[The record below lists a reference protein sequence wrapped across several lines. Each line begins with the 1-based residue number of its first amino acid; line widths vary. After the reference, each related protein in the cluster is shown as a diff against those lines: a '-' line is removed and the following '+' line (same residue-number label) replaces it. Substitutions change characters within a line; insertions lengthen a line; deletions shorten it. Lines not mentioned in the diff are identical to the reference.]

1 MQVIQVKTPSKG
13 KLTID
18 EEGNLVYTPQGSW
31 AGADIFKIRLVTSTT
46 RFNATNPYI
55 EINVQIAQQPKN
67 EMESSTVKTSGG
79 SFGFF
84 SLFTVLGLVGLRRY
98 KNKQG

>member
-18 EEGNLVYTPQGSW
+18 EAGNLVYIPQGSW

-46 RFNATNPYI
+46 RFHKTNPYL
-55 EINVQIAQQPKN
+55 EINVQIVQQPKN
-67 EMESSTVKTSGG
+67 DMESSKVSTSGG

-84 SLFTVLGLVGLRRY
+84 SLFTILGLVGLRRY